1 MLLGKTGAGKS
12 SSGNTILG
20 RVAFEERG
28 GFESIS
34 TICEKHSGTV
44 GNTEVTII
52 DTPGIFDTRCKKTE
66 IKSKID
72 KCVEL
77 SVPGPHVFLLVIRL
91 DVRFTKEEK
100 KTVKWIQKNFGEG
113 ATHFTMVLFTR
124 ADQLENGE
132 SVEMRIRKM
141 DDIRETIR
149 MCGGGYHTFNN
160 NKNDNGQQVEELLE
174 KIEEMVQRNGG
185 DCYTHE
191 IYQKAQKKL
200 KEEEDRRKKEEE
212 IKKAEEVNRIRE
224 DERQKIDNAN
234 ARVKILVAAGVG
246 GAVGGIVGGKI
257 EGVGG
262 IIGGG
267 VIGAMVGLGL
277 NKCNELLSNPFNTLS
292 SMLFSG

>member
-20 RVAFEERG
+20 REAFEERG

-66 IKSKID
+66 MKSKID

-124 ADQLENGE
+124 ADQLNEE

-149 MCGGGYHTFNN
+149 MCGGGYHT
-160 NKNDNGQQVEELLE
+160 VLST
-174 KIEEMVQRNGG
+174 I
-185 DCYTHE
+185 
-191 IYQKAQKKL
+191 
-200 KEEEDRRKKEEE
+200 RKM
-212 IKKAEEVNRIRE
+212 
-224 DERQKIDNAN
+224 
-234 ARVKILVAAGVG
+234 
-246 GAVGGIVGGKI
+246 
-257 EGVGG
+257 
-262 IIGGG
+262 IIG
-267 VIGAMVGLGL
+267 
-277 NKCNELLSNPFNTLS
+277 NRWRNCWRR
-292 SMLFSG
+292 